1 GEKAGG
7 VVASPVGERRS
18 VRTVAQQLP
27 NEGCGRRVKQKR
39 QQPKTVPGREKDKS
53 RVPVTALIAWPRFH
67 APRAEPQ
74 GAKQMA
80 APAEPRTPNMHRAKR
95 IAPRECGWK
104 HGDSG
109 HSAGEKSCSM
119 KPDKNRLDSDRPSH
133 GRRFRSKSTAKGLST
148 ASLPAPPA
156 SPEPAPQSQYQILP
170 APPPDADDSSATGS
184 ASNSDPKESA
194 RPAQSPAE
202 FSARCPA
209 A

>member
-119 KPDKNRLDSDRPSH
+119 KPDKNRLDSDRPSR
-133 GRRFRSKSTAKGLST
+133 GRRLHSEPSFSAQTLPI
-148 ASLPAPPA
+148 SLKKDV
-156 SPEPAPQSQYQILP
+156 IGRHKTTRTR
-170 APPPDADDSSATGS
+170 ADSFS
-184 ASNSDPKESA
+184 SNSLK
-194 RPAQSPAE
+194 
-202 FSARCPA
+202 A
-209 A
+209 ACLLGFCEKR